1 MAKIELIG
9 GHIGIKLIIEMAK
22 IEINRRPYW
31 IYANYRDGQNGIY
44 RRLHWIMLLIEITK
58 IKLTGSHIVIMLN
71 IEMAKIKLTRGHIG
85 IMLILEMAKI
95 ELTGGH
101 IGFIE
106 LI

>member
-1 MAKIELIG
+1 MLI
-9 GHIGIKLIIEMAK
+9 LEMAK
-22 IEINRRPYW
+22 IE
-31 IYANYRDGQNGIY
+31 
-44 RRLHWIMLLIEITK
+44 
-58 IKLTGSHIVIMLN
+58 
-71 IEMAKIKLTRGHIG
+71 LTRGHIG

>member
-1 MAKIELIG
+1 
-9 GHIGIKLIIEMAK
+9 
-22 IEINRRPYW
+22 
-31 IYANYRDGQNGIY
+31 
-44 RRLHWIMLLIEITK
+44 MLVIEITK
-58 IKLTGSHIVIMLN
+58 AKLTG
-71 IEMAKIKLTRGHIG
+71 GHIG